1 MLRIANAF
9 FGDLVKPYDVSI
21 GCLGE
26 YEQLAIIFGIG
37 IITGIEVMS
46 VVGVIILVKGS
57 PTGIGTVS
65 KGTARSLK
73 LV

>member
-37 IITGIEVMS
+37 IITGIEVLR

-57 PTGIGTVS
+57 PTGI
-65 KGTARSLK
+65 
-73 LV
+73 